1 MATRSARREA
11 TGTPRAKQSK
21 PASRAKGAA
30 RAPGLA
36 FVVQKHRARTLHYD
50 LRLQVGETLR
60 SWVLPRGPSLDPGVR
75 RLAVEGE
82 DQPAGELDALEGV
95 IPEGEYGAGAVMLWD
110 GGTVR
115 AASFSGAG
123 ESDALRRGL
132 EAGRL
137 EFVLEGR
144 RLRGAFTLVRTR
156 GGAGKRAQ
164 WFLAK
169 QDDAH
174 ARPGSEIV
182 AEELTSA
189 ASGLTL
195 EEIAARG
202 DGDRDPDESID
213 EASMKGGR
221 AASKGK
227 DARRGAAVTRR
238 APTGRT
244 LSLGG
249 GPPVVGRAKTASAAT
264 KGPREP
270 SPARRSIAPD
280 TLEPMYATI
289 GTGVPSGDD
298 WTFEP
303 KYDGVRVLAHV
314 SRRSVRLITRNLKD
328 KSAQFPE
335 IVEALARLAEKSER
349 VLILDGEVV
358 ALDDRGEPA
367 RFQALQ
373 ARMHVKNALD
383 VAHHVERTPSALV
396 VFDILRDGE
405 DVLLDEP
412 WSVRRKRLEQRLRGV
427 APRRSSGST
436 RRAGGVV
443 RLGGSRRG
451 DGAAFLEEM
460 RREGWEGVIAKRTSA
475 LYRPG
480 KRSDDWLKLKVE
492 FRQEFVIGGW
502 TEPRNTREHIG
513 ALLLGYYA
521 GDEFVYVGHTGGGFT
536 REGLQR
542 MYRKLAPL
550 ERKSSPF
557 VTPPRTNERAHWA
570 TPKVVVE
577 VKFAEWTA
585 DGKLRQPIYLGTRDD
600 KDAREVTLERESVQR
615 RATRGRNGRGDA

>member
-1 MATRSARREA
+1 MATRSAGRRSTSGTRA
-11 TGTPRAKQSK
+11 TL
-21 PASRAKGAA
+21 AA
-30 RAPGLA
+30 RGRGLA

-50 LRLQVGETLR
+50 LRLQIGETLY
-60 SWVLPRGPSLDPGVR
+60 SWVLPKGPTLDPGVR
-75 RLAVEGE
+75 RLAVEEE
-82 DQPAGELDALEGV
+82 DQPAGALDSLEGV
-95 IPEGEYGAGAVMLWD
+95 IPAGEYGAGAVMLWD

-115 AASFSGAG
+115 AATFSGGG
-123 ESDALRRGL
+123 ESDALRRGY
-132 EAGRL
+132 EAGKL
-137 EFVLEGR
+137 EFALAGR
-144 RLRGAFTLVRTR
+144 RLRGAFTLVRSR
-156 GGAGKRAQ
+156 GGTGKRAQ
-164 WFLAK
+164 WYLVK

-182 AEELTSA
+182 AEETTSA

-195 EEIAARG
+195 EEIAAHAAG
-202 DGDRDPDESID
+202 DGDDGDSGD
-213 EASMKGGR
+213 
-221 AASKGK
+221 AATGDGARTRSTKGK
-227 DARRGAAVTRR
+227 STRRTGAVTRR
-238 APTGRT
+238 SASGST

-249 GPPVVGRAKTASAAT
+249 GPPAARERSAAQRAKP
-264 KGPREP
+264 PREP
-270 SPARRSIAPD
+270 APARRSISPD

-289 GTGVPSGDD
+289 GTGVPTGED

-314 SRRSVRLITRNLKD
+314 SRRSVRLVTRNLKD

-335 IVEALARLAEKSER
+335 VVAALERLAEKSER
-349 VLILDGEVV
+349 VLILDGEIV
-358 ALDDRGEPA
+358 ALDEKGEPA

-373 ARMHVKNALD
+373 ARMHVKNAMD
-383 VAHHVERTPSALV
+383 VAHHVEETPSALV
-396 VFDILRDGE
+396 AFDILRDGE

-412 WSVRRKRLEQRLRGV
+412 WTVRRRRLEQRLRGA
-427 APRRSSGST
+427 APRRSSGSG
-436 RRAGGVV
+436 RAAAGVL
-443 RLGGSRRG
+443 RLGGTQRG
-451 DGAAFLEEM
+451 DGERFLEQM

-480 KRSDDWLKLKVE
+480 RRSDDWLKLKVE

-542 MYRKLAPL
+542 MYRRLAPL

-557 VTPPRTNERAHWA
+557 VTPPRTNERAHWV

-600 KDAREVTLERESVQR
+600 KDAREVTIERESVQR
-615 RATRGRNGRGDA
+615 RASRGRNGRNDT